1 MMEVKKRCIKSDS
14 NSDKPFIDV
23 FQFLGP
29 NNENFL
35 LLLLRLYVL
44 V

>member
-1 MMEVKKRCIKSDS
+1 MMEVKKKMYKSNS

-23 FQFLGP
+23 CQFLGP